1 MALFRV
7 FQKNCKNLREDNR
20 RTQTECGYIRS
31 DPLLI
36 VFSKQNHVLT
46 IEVGVFLFCFFT
58 DELSMNPRVR
68 SSPYSPP
75 PADELILSK
84 NDVFNTR
91 RRRLFFLS
99 IHLLALAG
107 LYLCVTCQVKLYT
120 VLFGKTFASNPMKCL
135 TFPAVSFAI
144 KRLELI
150 LSCFL
155 NGQRKHS

>member
-1 MALFRV
+1 MDYF
-7 FQKNCKNLREDNR
+7 
-20 RTQTECGYIRS
+20 
-31 DPLLI
+31 
-36 VFSKQNHVLT
+36 
-46 IEVGVFLFCFFT
+46 VGVFSTVGTIDFLFSYVFAFLFT

-84 NDVFNTR
+84 EEVFSTR

-120 VLFGKTFASNPMKCL
+120 VLFGKIAGS
-135 TFPAVSFAI
+135 V
-144 KRLELI
+144 
-150 LSCFL
+150 
-155 NGQRKHS
+155 

>member
-1 MALFRV
+1 M
-7 FQKNCKNLREDNR
+7 
-20 RTQTECGYIRS
+20 
-31 DPLLI
+31 
-36 VFSKQNHVLT
+36 
-46 IEVGVFLFCFFT
+46 FLFCFFT

-84 NDVFNTR
+84 KDVFNTR

-120 VLFGKTFASNPMKCL
+120 VLFGKTFVSDPTKCL
-135 TFPAVSFAI
+135 TFPDVSFAI
-144 KRLELI
+144 KRLELVPFVFPKRPTKT
-150 LSCFL
+150 FL
-155 NGQRKHS
+155 NNAFTILKSVIHFLTKDYINWPNPSFVSVLVFR